1 MKSHRFANLLKT
13 EVQTFAIRSSGPGG
27 QNVNKVS
34 SGIHLRFNLNESS
47 IPRYLK
53 EKILNSADRRISK
66 EGVLI
71 IKAQRFRTKEKN
83 SKDAFDRLLKL
94 IDQHSIITKQRKSQ
108 QPSGRQIQK
117 RLDDKALN
125 SRKKSMRS
133 KLNFSE

>member
-94 IDQHSIITKQRKSQ
+94 IDQHSLITKPRKPRR
-108 QPSGRQIQK
+108 PSGRQIQK
-117 RLDDKALN
+117 RLDNKALN

-133 KLNFSE
+133 KLILSE

>member
-1 MKSHRFANLLKT
+1 MKSHRFVNLLKT

-94 IDQHSIITKQRKSQ
+94 IDRHSLIMKKRKPR

-117 RLDDKALN
+117 RLDDKASN

-133 KLNFSE
+133 KLIFSE

>member
-53 EKILNSADRRISK
+53 DRILNSADRRISK

-94 IDQHSIITKQRKSQ
+94 IDQHLLITKERKPR
-108 QPSGRQIQK
+108 QPSVRQIQK
-117 RLDDKALN
+117 RLDDKAMN

-133 KLNFSE
+133 KLIFSE

>member
-94 IDQHSIITKQRKSQ
+94 IDQHLLIRKERKPQ

-133 KLNFSE
+133 KLIFSE

>member
-53 EKILNSADRRISK
+53 EKILNSADTRISK

-94 IDQHSIITKQRKSQ
+94 IDQHSLITKQRKPR
-108 QPSGRQIQK
+108 QPSARQIQK

-133 KLNFSE
+133 KLIFSE

>member
-13 EVQTFAIRSSGPGG
+13 EVQTFAIRSSGSGG

-47 IPRYLK
+47 IPKYLK

-94 IDQHSIITKQRKSQ
+94 IDQHLLITKERKPR

-133 KLNFSE
+133 KLIFSE

>member
-1 MKSHRFANLLKT
+1 MKSHRFADLLKT

-83 SKDAFDRLLKL
+83 FKDAFDRLLKL
-94 IDQHSIITKQRKSQ
+94 IDQHSLITKQRKPR

-133 KLNFSE
+133 KQIFSE

>member
-83 SKDAFDRLLKL
+83 SKDAFDWLLKL
-94 IDQHSIITKQRKSQ
+94 IDQHSLITKQRKPR

-133 KLNFSE
+133 KLIFSE

>member
-1 MKSHRFANLLKT
+1 MKSHRFSNLLKT
-13 EVQTFAIRSSGPGG
+13 EVQTFAIRSSGSGG

-94 IDQHSIITKQRKSQ
+94 IDRHSLITKQRKPR

-133 KLNFSE
+133 KLIFSE

>member
-94 IDQHSIITKQRKSQ
+94 IDRHSLITKQRKPR

-117 RLDDKALN
+117 RLDDKAMN

-133 KLNFSE
+133 KLIFSE

>member
-94 IDQHSIITKQRKSQ
+94 IDQHLLITKERKPR
-108 QPSGRQIQK
+108 QPSVRQIQK
-117 RLDDKALN
+117 RLDDKAMN

-133 KLNFSE
+133 KLIFSE

>member
-53 EKILNSADRRISK
+53 EKILSSADRRISK

-94 IDQHSIITKQRKSQ
+94 IDQHLLIRKERKPR

>member
-1 MKSHRFANLLKT
+1 MKSHRFPNLLKT

-94 IDQHSIITKQRKSQ
+94 IDQHLLITKERKPR

-125 SRKKSMRS
+125 SRRKMMRS
-133 KLNFSE
+133 KQIFSE

>member
-94 IDQHSIITKQRKSQ
+94 IDQHLLIRKERKPR

>member
-13 EVQTFAIRSSGPGG
+13 EVQTFAIRSSGSGG

-94 IDQHSIITKQRKSQ
+94 IDQHLLITKQRKPRQ
-108 QPSGRQIQK
+108 TSGRQIQK

-133 KLNFSE
+133 KLIFSE

>member
-94 IDQHSIITKQRKSQ
+94 IDQHSLITKQRKPR
-108 QPSGRQIQK
+108 QPSARQIQK

-133 KLNFSE
+133 KLIFSE

>member
-83 SKDAFDRLLKL
+83 SKDAFERLLKL
-94 IDQHSIITKQRKSQ
+94 IDRHLLITKQRKPR

-133 KLNFSE
+133 KLIFSE

>member
-94 IDQHSIITKQRKSQ
+94 IDRHLLITKQRKPR

-117 RLDDKALN
+117 RLDDKAMN

-133 KLNFSE
+133 KLIFSE

>member
-94 IDQHSIITKQRKSQ
+94 IDQHLLITKERKPRQ
-108 QPSGRQIQK
+108 LSGRQIQK
-117 RLDDKALN
+117 RLDDKAMN

-133 KLNFSE
+133 KLIFSE

>member
-94 IDQHSIITKQRKSQ
+94 IDQHSLITKQRKPR

-133 KLNFSE
+133 KLILSE

>member
-94 IDQHSIITKQRKSQ
+94 IDQHLLITKQRKPR

-133 KLNFSE
+133 KLIFSE

>member
-94 IDQHSIITKQRKSQ
+94 IDRHLLITKQRKPR

-133 KLNFSE
+133 KLIFSE

>member
-53 EKILNSADRRISK
+53 EKILHSADRRISK

-94 IDQHSIITKQRKSQ
+94 IDQHSLITKQRKPQ

-133 KLNFSE
+133 KLIFSE

>member
-66 EGVLI
+66 EGVLV

-94 IDQHSIITKQRKSQ
+94 IDQHLLITKQRKPW

-133 KLNFSE
+133 KLILSE

>member
-53 EKILNSADRRISK
+53 EKILNSADTRISK

-94 IDQHSIITKQRKSQ
+94 IDRHSLITKKRKPR

-133 KLNFSE
+133 KLIFSE

>member
-94 IDQHSIITKQRKSQ
+94 IDQHLLITKERKPR
-108 QPSGRQIQK
+108 QPSGRQMQK
-117 RLDDKALN
+117 RLDDKAMN

-133 KLNFSE
+133 KLIFSE

>member
-1 MKSHRFANLLKT
+1 MKSHRFANILKT
-13 EVQTFAIRSSGPGG
+13 EVQTFAIRSSGSGG

-53 EKILNSADRRISK
+53 EKILSSADRRISK

-94 IDQHSIITKQRKSQ
+94 IDRHSLITKQRKPR

-133 KLNFSE
+133 KLIFSE

>member
-83 SKDAFDRLLKL
+83 SKDAFDRLLKFIDRHSL
-94 IDQHSIITKQRKSQ
+94 IRKKRKPR

-133 KLNFSE
+133 KLIFSE

>member
-94 IDQHSIITKQRKSQ
+94 IDQHSLITKQRKPR

-133 KLNFSE
+133 KLIFSE

>member
-1 MKSHRFANLLKT
+1 MNTHRFANLLKT

-94 IDQHSIITKQRKSQ
+94 IDQHLLITKERKPR

-117 RLDDKALN
+117 RLDDKAMN

-133 KLNFSE
+133 KLIFSE

>member
-94 IDQHSIITKQRKSQ
+94 IDQHSLITKQRKPR

-125 SRKKSMRS
+125 SKKKSMRS
-133 KLNFSE
+133 KLIFSE

>member
-94 IDQHSIITKQRKSQ
+94 IDRHSLITKKRKPR

-133 KLNFSE
+133 KLIFSE

>member
-47 IPRYLK
+47 IPKYLK

-94 IDQHSIITKQRKSQ
+94 IDRHSLITKQRKPR

-133 KLNFSE
+133 KLIFSE

>member
-1 MKSHRFANLLKT
+1 MKNHRFANLLKT

-34 SGIHLRFNLNESS
+34 SGIHLRFNLTESS

-53 EKILNSADRRISK
+53 ERILNSADRRISK

-94 IDQHSIITKQRKSQ
+94 IDQHSLITKQRKPR

-125 SRKKSMRS
+125 SKKKMMRS
-133 KLNFSE
+133 KQIFSE

>member
-13 EVQTFAIRSSGPGG
+13 EVQTSAIRSSGPGG

-94 IDQHSIITKQRKSQ
+94 IDRHSLITKKRKPRE
-108 QPSGRQIQK
+108 PSGRQIQK

-133 KLNFSE
+133 KLIFSE

>member
-13 EVQTFAIRSSGPGG
+13 EVQTFAIRSSGSGG

-94 IDQHSIITKQRKSQ
+94 IDQHLLITKERKPRQ
-108 QPSGRQIQK
+108 LSGRQIQK

-133 KLNFSE
+133 KLIFSE

>member
-13 EVQTFAIRSSGPGG
+13 EVQTFAIRSSGAGG

-94 IDQHSIITKQRKSQ
+94 IDQHLLIRKVRKGR

-125 SRKKSMRS
+125 SKKKSMRS
-133 KLNFSE
+133 KLIFSE

>member
-94 IDQHSIITKQRKSQ
+94 IDQHSLITKPRKPR

-133 KLNFSE
+133 KLILSE

>member
-1 MKSHRFANLLKT
+1 MKSHRFADLLKT

-94 IDQHSIITKQRKSQ
+94 IDQHLLITKERKPR
-108 QPSGRQIQK
+108 QPSVRQIQK
-117 RLDDKALN
+117 RLDDKAMN

-133 KLNFSE
+133 KLIFSE

>member
-94 IDQHSIITKQRKSQ
+94 IDQHLLITKERKPR

-117 RLDDKALN
+117 RLDDKAMN

-133 KLNFSE
+133 KLIFSE